1 MHVAVRRAG
10 EFRSVRFPAWAPI
23 QNEAYPPN
31 VFMVLVV
38 PISMGTAGRQI
49 RAGPA
54 RWLRGPGRTALT
66 TPDGLH
72 GPPRAEIVQ
81 EAQIFAVTETTA
93 HAVTARARSSTP
105 PSGGARCARIRRLT
119 RAQSARVEL
128 ASRARRAAFEWPRG
142 RRRRAR
148 IPARPGASRR
158 SALAP
163 RERPASARSTCAFCA
178 GRQRRLH
185 FDLLFARQL
194 PAHVNRTMFF
204 TRGDGRVVVQL
215 PDNYPADSH
224 SACKFI

>member
-81 EAQIFAVTETTA
+81 EAQLFAATETTA

-105 PSGGARCARIRRLT
+105 PSGGALCAHSSANEGAERPRRAGGEGSARRL
-119 RAQSARVEL
+119 
-128 ASRARRAAFEWPRG
+128 RAAARASTAGAHSRPPR
-142 RRRRAR
+142 RERALG
-148 IPARPGASRR
+148 AR
-158 SALAP
+158 AP
-163 RERPASARSTCAFCA
+163 RAPGVCPFYLRVLRGAPAPPPLRLIICATTTRPC
-178 GRQRRLH
+178 
-185 FDLLFARQL
+185 
-194 PAHVNRTMFF
+194 P
-204 TRGDGRVVVQL
+204 
-215 PDNYPADSH
+215 PDHIFY
-224 SACKFI
+224 KG

>member
-93 HAVTARARSSTP
+93 HAVIAGTFRDRFPLP
-105 PSGGARCARIRRLT
+105 PSCFSPVPHHPPPILPRPPSSLFPFSVPRLPPQPPHPWLHCLPPPP
-119 RAQSARVEL
+119 APLHPHSPL
-128 ASRARRAAFEWPRG
+128 PPPPRFPSFPSSSFPPFG
-142 RRRRAR
+142 
-148 IPARPGASRR
+148 PTSSCPTPRPC
-158 SALAP
+158 LPPLLDP
-163 RERPASARSTCAFCA
+163 RM
-178 GRQRRLH
+178 Q
-185 FDLLFARQL
+185 
-194 PAHVNRTMFF
+194 
-204 TRGDGRVVVQL
+204 
-215 PDNYPADSH
+215 
-224 SACKFI
+224 

>member
-23 QNEAYPPN
+23 QNQAYPPN

-128 ASRARRAAFEWPRG
+128 AARARRAAFERPRG
-142 RRRRAR
+142 RAFPPA
-148 IPARPGASRR
+148 PARAGARR
-158 SALAP
+158 S
-163 RERPASARSTCAFCA
+163 RPASAR
-178 GRQRRLH
+178 RLPV
-185 FDLLFARQL
+185 LPARFARGASAASTSTYYL
-194 PAHVNRTMFF
+194 R
-204 TRGDGRVVVQL
+204 
-215 PDNYPADSH
+215 DNYPPMSTGPYFLQGMMAG
-224 SACKFI
+224 